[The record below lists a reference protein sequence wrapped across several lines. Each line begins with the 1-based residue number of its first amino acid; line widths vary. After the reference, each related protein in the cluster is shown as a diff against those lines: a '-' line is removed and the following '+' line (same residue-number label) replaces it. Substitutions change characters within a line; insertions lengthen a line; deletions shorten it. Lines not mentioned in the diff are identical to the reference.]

1 MHGQLH
7 TSWPVMQ
14 IAALRAESA
23 SQAQAPATAPRL
35 AAAFAPVGQPL
46 ISHSAFVHFITFT
59 SSEVGC
65 RQSRAWV
72 QSVVPLDSSGWLQA
86 VQLHGMAGSTQAV
99 QVC

>member
-35 AAAFAPVGQPL
+35 AAAFWLTAHQPQCFCSL
-46 ISHSAFVHFITFT
+46 YYIYK
-59 SSEVGC
+59 
-65 RQSRAWV
+65 Q
-72 QSVVPLDSSGWLQA
+72 
-86 VQLHGMAGSTQAV
+86 
-99 QVC
+99 